1 MDYFQALDR
10 RWTPLL
16 VVCGFLL
23 VVLGVVIR
31 SLSARRS
38 LSWRV
43 GDAALYLGTVFLGF
57 AFVFRLV
64 LPFLMAKAT
73 RSLSGRFCL

>member
-64 LPFLMAKAT
+64 LPFLVTKAT
-73 RSLSGRFCL
+73 RSLSVR